1 MRAVQLA
8 LESLTQMVGTQE
20 VLYIILGGP
29 KKNGPVDF

>member
-20 VLYIILGGP
+20 VLYTVQLAL
-29 KKNGPVDF
+29 KE